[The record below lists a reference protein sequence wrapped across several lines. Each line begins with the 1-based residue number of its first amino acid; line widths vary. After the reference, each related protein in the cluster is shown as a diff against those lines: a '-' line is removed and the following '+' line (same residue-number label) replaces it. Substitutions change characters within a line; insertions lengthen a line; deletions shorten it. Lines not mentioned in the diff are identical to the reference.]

1 MVVPPGPVAVKVY
14 VVVVVGL
21 TEVVVLGPKVPT
33 PLLIETLVTFVVVQV
48 SVDEFPLM
56 IDAGLAVKLL
66 IVGAGSVTV
75 TVTVAVVV
83 PPGPVAVKVY
93 VVVVFGVTE
102 VEPLG
107 PKVPTPLLIET
118 LVTFVVVQ
126 VNVDEFPLMI
136 AAGEAVKLL
145 IVGDG

>member
-1 MVVPPGPVAVKVY
+1 MAVKVY
-14 VVVVVGL
+14 VVVVFGE
-21 TEVVVLGPKVPT
+21 TEVEVLGPKVPT
-33 PLLIETLVTFVVVQV
+33 PLSIVTLVTFVVDQV

-56 IDAGLAVKLL
+56 IDVGEAVKLL
-66 IVGAGSVTV
+66 IVGDGWVTV

-107 PKVPTPLLIET
+107 PKVPTPLSIVT
-118 LVTFVVVQ
+118 LVVFVVDQ
-126 VNVDEFPLMI
+126 VSVDEFPMMI
-136 AAGEAVKLL
+136 AVGEAVKLL
-145 IVGDG
+145 IVGN